1 MNCIAMLYY
10 VFDVRPQSE
19 FIRTTGK
26 WGGSKTQ
33 RQAIN
38 SEKRKIKNITAKDET
53 VQKLSMV
60 WVLLLGKIKSWI
72 YTLYTYKVLSK
83 QKMVINNV
91 YEIFLK

>member
-1 MNCIAMLYY
+1 MNCIAVLYY

-53 VQKLSMV
+53 VEKLSVV
-60 WVLLLGKIKSWI
+60 WVLLLGKIKS
-72 YTLYTYKVLSK
+72 
-83 QKMVINNV
+83 
-91 YEIFLK
+91 